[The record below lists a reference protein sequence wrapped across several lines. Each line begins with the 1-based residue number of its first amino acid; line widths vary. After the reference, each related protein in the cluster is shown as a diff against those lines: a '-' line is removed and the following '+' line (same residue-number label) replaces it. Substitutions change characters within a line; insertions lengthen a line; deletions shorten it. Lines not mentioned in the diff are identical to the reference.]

1 MYRINGKEYKC
12 SVSIVQDIFNDK
24 WKMGIIWHLLE
35 GEKRYKDL
43 FEEMSEI
50 TQKTLTVKL
59 RDLEEKKLIKRVVF
73 PEIPPKVVYSLTP
86 IGEKLRPVLKEMYD
100 WGILYVEEHGE
111 FMQEGICD
119 AILSKETSIK

>member
-1 MYRINGKEYKC
+1 MYFVNDKEYKC
-12 SVSIVQDIFNDK
+12 SVAIAQDIFNDK
-24 WKMGIIWHLLE
+24 WKLGIIWHLMD

-43 FEEMSEI
+43 FEEVCDI

-86 IGEKLRPVLKEMYD
+86 IGEKLRPVLKEMFD
-100 WGILYVEEHGE
+100 WGIEYVKECGE
-111 FMQEGICD
+111 FT
-119 AILSKETSIK
+119 KENVCEAKLAEKK